1 MQDKNS
7 KVLILGARGMV
18 GSAIKRLLESQGF
31 KNILCPKSADLD
43 LTSQAQTT
51 EYFKKNSPEY
61 VFMAAAK
68 VGGIHANNTYR
79 ADFIMDNILIAAN
92 VTKACHD
99 FKVKRL
105 QFLGS
110 SCIYPKLCP
119 QPIKE
124 EYLLTSELEQTNEPY
139 AIAKIA
145 GLKMAEN
152 YKKQYGDDF
161 HSLMPTNLYGPGDNY
176 HPENSH
182 VIPALIRRMHETIE
196 NKLSTFTVWG
206 SGTPKR
212 EFLNVDDLARACVHV
227 MSMPEIKFDWVNV
240 GTGND
245 LTIRELAELIGK
257 IMGFK
262 GEFIFDQSKP
272 DGTPRK
278 LLDISKIKSLGWSPS
293 ISLEDGLRA
302 AIEDFKKCVIPSQS
316 IY

>member
-1 MQDKNS
+1 MQSKNS
-7 KVLILGARGMV
+7 KILILGARGMV
-18 GSAIKRLLESQGF
+18 GSAIKRLLESQGY
-31 KNILCPKSADLD
+31 KNILCPKSDDLD
-43 LTSQAQTT
+43 LTNQAQTA
-51 EYFKKNSPEY
+51 EYFKENNPEY
-61 VFMAAAK
+61 VFMAAAR

-124 EYLLTSELEQTNEPY
+124 EYLLTGELEQTNEPY

-302 AIEDFKKCVIPSQS
+302 AIEDFKKCVIPS
-316 IY
+316 

>member
-1 MQDKNS
+1 MVLNS
-7 KVLILGARGMV
+7 KILILGARGMV
-18 GSAIKRLLESQGF
+18 GSAIKRQLLLQGAESLLTPSS
-31 KNILCPKSADLD
+31 KDLN
-43 LTSQAQTT
+43 LTRQVDI
-51 EYFKKNSPEY
+51 ENYFKTYKPDY

-79 ADFIMDNILIAAN
+79 ADFISDNLLIAAN
-92 VTKACHD
+92 ITKACHD

-124 EYLLTSELEQTNEPY
+124 EYLLTGELEPTNEPY

-145 GLKMAEN
+145 GLKLAQSF
-152 YKKQYGDDF
+152 KDQYGDDF

-196 NKLSTFTVWG
+196 KNLGTFTVWG
-206 SGTPKR
+206 TGTPRR
-212 EFLNVDDLARACVHV
+212 EFLHVDDLARACVHV
-227 MSMPEIKFDWVNV
+227 MMLPKVEFDWMNV
-240 GTGND
+240 GCGND
-245 LTIRELAELIGK
+245 LSIGELAATIAK

-262 GEFIFDQSKP
+262 GELVFDTTKP

-278 LLDISKIKSLGWSPS
+278 LLDISKISSLGWSPQ
-293 ISLEDGLRA
+293 ISLEDGLRG
-302 AIEDFKKCVIPSQS
+302 AIEDFKQNHL
-316 IY
+316 

>member
-7 KVLILGARGMV
+7 KILILGARGMV
-18 GSAIKRLLESQGF
+18 GSAIKRLLEAQDF
-31 KNILCPKSADLD
+31 KNILCPISADLD
-43 LTSQAQTT
+43 LTNQAQTT
-51 EYFKKNSPEY
+51 EYFKKNNPEY

-124 EYLLTSELEQTNEPY
+124 EYLLTGELEQTNEPY

-145 GLKMAEN
+145 GLKIAEN

-161 HSLMPTNLYGPGDNY
+161 HSLMPTNLYGQGDNY

-196 NKLSTFTVWG
+196 NKLPTFTVWG

-293 ISLEDGLRA
+293 IFLEDGLRG
-302 AIEDFKKCVIPSQS
+302 AIEDFKSTVTS
-316 IY
+316 

>member
-18 GSAIKRLLESQGF
+18 GSAIKRLLETQGF

-43 LTSQAQTT
+43 LTNQAQTT

-124 EYLLTSELEQTNEPY
+124 EYLLTGELEQTNEPY

-196 NKLSTFTVWG
+196 NKLPTFTVWG

-212 EFLNVDDLARACVHV
+212 EFLNVDDLASACVHV

-245 LTIRELAELIGK
+245 LTIRELSELIGK

-262 GEFIFDQSKP
+262 GEFIFDQTKP
-272 DGTPRK
+272 DGTPKK
-278 LLDISKIKSLGWSPS
+278 LLDISKITKLGWKPS
-293 ISLEDGLRA
+293 IELEEGLKN
-302 AIEDFKKCVIPSQS
+302 AIEDYKNNHIHSS
-316 IY
+316 LD

>member
-1 MQDKNS
+1 
-7 KVLILGARGMV
+7 MV
-18 GSAIKRLLESQGF
+18 GSAIKRLLETQGF

-43 LTSQAQTT
+43 LTNQAQTI
-51 EYFKKNSPEY
+51 EYFKKSSPEY

-124 EYLLTSELEQTNEPY
+124 EYLLTGELEQTNEPY

-145 GLKMAEN
+145 GLKLAEN

-196 NKLSTFTVWG
+196 QNLETFTVWG
-206 SGTPKR
+206 SGTPRR
-212 EFLNVDDLARACVHV
+212 EFLHVDDLARACVHV
-227 MSMPEIKFDWVNV
+227 MKMPKIEFDWMNV
-240 GTGND
+240 GCGED
-245 LTIRELAELIGK
+245 LSIGELATLMAK

-262 GEFIFDQSKP
+262 GKIVFDPSKP

-278 LLDISKIKSLGWSPS
+278 LLDITKIASLGWKPQ
-293 ISLEDGLRA
+293 ISLEDGLRG
-302 AIEDFKKCVIPSQS
+302 AIEDFKSNHI
-316 IY
+316 

>member
-18 GSAIKRLLESQGF
+18 GSAIKRLLEAQGF

-124 EYLLTSELEQTNEPY
+124 EYLLTGELEQTNEPY

-145 GLKMAEN
+145 
-152 YKKQYGDDF
+152 
-161 HSLMPTNLYGPGDNY
+161 
-176 HPENSH
+176 
-182 VIPALIRRMHETIE
+182 
-196 NKLSTFTVWG
+196 
-206 SGTPKR
+206 
-212 EFLNVDDLARACVHV
+212 
-227 MSMPEIKFDWVNV
+227 
-240 GTGND
+240 
-245 LTIRELAELIGK
+245 
-257 IMGFK
+257 
-262 GEFIFDQSKP
+262 
-272 DGTPRK
+272 
-278 LLDISKIKSLGWSPS
+278 
-293 ISLEDGLRA
+293 
-302 AIEDFKKCVIPSQS
+302 
-316 IY
+316 

>member
-1 MQDKNS
+1 MDKKS
-7 KVLILGARGMV
+7 KILILGSRGMV
-18 GSAIKRLLESQGF
+18 GSAIKRQLEAQGF
-31 KNILCPKSADLD
+31 TQIITPSSKDLD
-43 LTSQAQTT
+43 LTNQAGTN
-51 EYFKKNSPEY
+51 EYFKTHNPDY

-79 ADFIMDNILIAAN
+79 ADFISDNLLIATN

-124 EYLLTSELEQTNEPY
+124 EYLLTGELEQTNEPY

-145 GLKMAEN
+145 GLKLTQSF
-152 YKKQYGDDF
+152 KDQYGDDF

-196 NKLSTFTVWG
+196 KDLKTFTVWG
-206 SGTPKR
+206 SGTPRR
-212 EFLNVDDLARACVHV
+212 EVLHVDDLARACVHV
-227 MSMPEIKFDWVNV
+227 MMMPKVDFDWMNV
-240 GTGND
+240 GCGED
-245 LTIRELAELIGK
+245 LSIGELAALIAK

-262 GEFIFDQSKP
+262 GELVFDTTKP

-278 LLDISKIKSLGWSPS
+278 LLDISKIKSLGWSPQ
-293 ISLEDGLRA
+293 ISLEDGLRG
-302 AIEDFKKCVIPSQS
+302 AIEDFKTQAKQLS
-316 IY
+316 

>member
-18 GSAIKRLLESQGF
+18 GSAIKRLLDAQGF
-31 KNILCPKSADLD
+31 ENILCPKSADLD
-43 LTSQAQTT
+43 LTNQAQTID
-51 EYFKKNSPEY
+51 YFKKNRPEY

-79 ADFIMDNILIAAN
+79 ADFIMNNILIAAN

-124 EYLLTSELEQTNEPY
+124 EYLLTGELEQTNEPY

-161 HSLMPTNLYGPGDNY
+161 HSLMPTNLYGLGDNY

-196 NKLSTFTVWG
+196 KKLSTFTVWG

-240 GTGND
+240 GSGND

-293 ISLEDGLRA
+293 ISLEDGLRL
-302 AIEDFKKCVIPSQS
+302 AIEDFQTNHQK
-316 IY
+316 

>member
-18 GSAIKRLLESQGF
+18 GSAIKRLLEAQGF

-43 LTSQAQTT
+43 LTNQAQTN

-124 EYLLTSELEQTNEPY
+124 EYLLTGELEQTNEPY

-161 HSLMPTNLYGPGDNY
+161 HSLMPTNLYGQGDNY

-196 NKLSTFTVWG
+196 NKLPTFTVWG

-293 ISLEDGLRA
+293 ISLEDGLRG
-302 AIEDFKKCVIPSQS
+302 AIADFKNSLNS
-316 IY
+316 

>member
-1 MQDKNS
+1 MKLDS
-7 KVLILGARGMV
+7 KILILGARGMV
-18 GSAIKRLLESQGF
+18 GSAIKRQLTGLATNCLLTPSSKEL
-31 KNILCPKSADLD
+31 N
-43 LTSQAQTT
+43 LTRQVDVET
-51 EYFKKNSPEY
+51 YFKQNRPEY

-79 ADFIMDNILIAAN
+79 ADFIMDNLLIAAN
-92 VTKACHD
+92 VTKACHE

-124 EYLLTSELEQTNEPY
+124 EYLLTGELEATNEPY

-145 GLKMAEN
+145 GLKLAEN
-152 YKKQYGDDF
+152 YKRQYGDNF
-161 HSLMPTNLYGPGDNY
+161 HSLMPTNLYGSGDNY

-196 NKLSTFTVWG
+196 KGLNTFTVWG
-206 SGTPKR
+206 TGTPRR

-227 MSMPEIKFDWVNV
+227 MSLPTVDFDWMNV
-240 GTGND
+240 GCGED
-245 LTIRELAELIGK
+245 LTIGELAKLIAEL
-257 IMGFK
+257 MGFK
-262 GEFIFDQSKP
+262 GEIIFDTSKP

-278 LLDISKIKSLGWSPS
+278 LLDISKIQSLGWKPE
-293 ISLEDGLRA
+293 ISLREGLKA
-302 AIEDFKKCVIPSQS
+302 AIEDFKKNHS
-316 IY
+316 

>member
-18 GSAIKRLLESQGF
+18 GSAIKRLLEAQGF

-124 EYLLTSELEQTNEPY
+124 EYLLTGELEQTNEPY

-302 AIEDFKKCVIPSQS
+302 AIEDFKKCVIPS
-316 IY
+316 